1 MDFTLKTYRELLVA
15 LQNKGYRFLRYGDYC
30 VEERSLL
37 VDGKSQLWVI
47 LRHDVDEL
55 PSNALKMA
63 KIENGLGIKATYY
76 FRTVNHSNNPEVI
89 RTIVRLG
96 HEIGYHYEDLALAK
110 GNVELA
116 KQSFK
121 ENLEYFRSFYPVKTV
136 CMHGSSTSEYDNRLL
151 WCDCSFGDFDLL
163 GEPYLTTDFEKIF
176 YLTDTG
182 YAWDGGKYAVR
193 DIVENKFELKL
204 HSTRDIINT
213 IQKGDFPDRVFILA
227 HTLWT
232 NCLWLWVSLH
242 VREFVRNRIKN
253 IARKNIIVKR
263 FYSFLVN
270 LYWKS

>member
-1 MDFTLKTYRELLVA
+1 MDFTLKIYRELLVT
-15 LQNKGYRFLRYGDYC
+15 LQNKGYRFLRYEDYC
-30 VEERSLL
+30 IEERSLL
-37 VDGKSQLWVI
+37 VDGKSRLWVI

-76 FRTVNHSNNPEVI
+76 FRTVKHSNNPEVI
-89 RTIVRLG
+89 RTIARLG

-116 KQSFK
+116 QQSFK

-151 WCDCSFGDFDLL
+151 WGDCSFGDFDLL

-193 DIVENKFELKL
+193 DIVENKFELKF

-213 IQKGDFPDRVFILA
+213 VQKGDFPDRIFILA

-232 NCLWLWVSLH
+232 DRFWLWVSLH

>member
-1 MDFTLKTYRELLVA
+1 MDFTLTIYRELLVT
-15 LQNKGYRFLRYGDYC
+15 LKSCGYRFLRYEEYC
-30 VEERSLL
+30 IEGESLL
-37 VDGKSQLWVI
+37 LNKEDICWVI

-55 PSNALKMA
+55 PLNALRMA
-63 KIENGLGIKATYY
+63 KIEHELGIRATYY
-76 FRTVNHSNNPEVI
+76 FRVVKQSNDPEVI
-89 RTIVRLG
+89 RAIARLG

-110 GNVELA
+110 GNVEIA
-116 KQSFK
+116 KKNFK

-151 WCDCSFGDFDLL
+151 WGDCSFGDFDLL

-193 DIVENKFELKL
+193 DIVENKFELKF

-213 IQKGDFPDRVFILA
+213 VQKGDFPDRIFILA

-232 NCLWLWVSLH
+232 DRFWLWVSLH